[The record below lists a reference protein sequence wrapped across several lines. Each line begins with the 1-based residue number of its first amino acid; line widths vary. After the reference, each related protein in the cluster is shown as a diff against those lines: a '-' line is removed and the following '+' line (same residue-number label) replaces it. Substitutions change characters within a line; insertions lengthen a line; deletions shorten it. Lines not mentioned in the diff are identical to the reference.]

1 MCAHTYTE
9 RRGSDQSVWGF
20 FKVHIR
26 NISLDFPDYRFH
38 GKKKSVGVRFTFA
51 AFSVISSNYK
61 LKEQQDPDTQ
71 GISMISSMHER
82 ETAVRGKS
90 RFRGASVQACP
101 CRTRR
106 LNVMLESNRSTKKL
120 QSTYV
125 TQSTERRKK
134 YTLHLENTRTHIHT
148 QTEGCHITQRA
159 EYF

>member
-1 MCAHTYTE
+1 MHTRTQ
-9 RRGSDQSVWGF
+9 RGEVATSLCGVFLRFTLGTFLW
-20 FKVHIR
+20 
-26 NISLDFPDYRFH
+26 ISLTIDFME
-38 GKKKSVGVRFTFA
+38 KKKSVGVRFTFA

-61 LKEQQDPDTQ
+61 LEEQQDPDTQ